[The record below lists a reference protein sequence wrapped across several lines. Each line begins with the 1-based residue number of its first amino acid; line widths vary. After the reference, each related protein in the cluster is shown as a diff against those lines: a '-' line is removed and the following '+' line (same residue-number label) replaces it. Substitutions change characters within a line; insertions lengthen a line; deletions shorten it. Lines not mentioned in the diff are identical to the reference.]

1 MIVINDLFLV
11 GLTIEEMTAQSFI
24 FFAAGF
30 ETASSTMAFCLYE
43 LARNQEVQEQL
54 YREVSDVLAKHE
66 GQLTYQA
73 MQDMSYM
80 EQVINGNSANQFSS
94 FSV

>member
-1 MIVINDLFLV
+1 MIFFL

-43 LARNQEVQEQL
+43 LARNQQVQDKLHKEL
-54 YREVSDVLAKHE
+54 SDVLAKHE

-73 MQDMSYM
+73 VQDMSYM
-80 EQVINGNSANQFSS
+80 DQVINGNFNLSI
-94 FSV
+94 